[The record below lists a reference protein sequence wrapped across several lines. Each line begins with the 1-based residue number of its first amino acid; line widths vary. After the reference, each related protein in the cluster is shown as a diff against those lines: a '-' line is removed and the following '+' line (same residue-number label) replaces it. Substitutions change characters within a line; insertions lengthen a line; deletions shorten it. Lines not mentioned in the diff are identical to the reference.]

1 MTVENQNTAN
11 TNNQEH
17 GLTTQA
23 QAALLQSE
31 IEGDRQ
37 DLQDLIAE
45 GSVTPEEVAVFKAE
59 IDEKQLLL
67 GFFSETLSH
76 ATSAVHPST
85 QSTFESPEKK
95 VTKNLPYHESEL
107 VGCRVKRIK
116 KLK

>member
-1 MTVENQNTAN
+1 M
-11 TNNQEH
+11 
-17 GLTTQA
+17 
-23 QAALLQSE
+23 QSE